1 MTATRPRPVST
12 IDQAIASVR
21 ASQRDKLAA
30 RDHAERAMLTAL
42 ADVERYEQQARDDDA
57 RIEDLFEERAAA
69 RLRDLADRL
78 VRP

>member
-1 MTATRPRPVST
+1 MNAAQPRPVPT
-12 IDQAIASVR
+12 IDQAIAAVR
-21 ASQRDKLAA
+21 NSQRGKLAS
-30 RDHAERAMLTAL
+30 RDRAERAMLTAL